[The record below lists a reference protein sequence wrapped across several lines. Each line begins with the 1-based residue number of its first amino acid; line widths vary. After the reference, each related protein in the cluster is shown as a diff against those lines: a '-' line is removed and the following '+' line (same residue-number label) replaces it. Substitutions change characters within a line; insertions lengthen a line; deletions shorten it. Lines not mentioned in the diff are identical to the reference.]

1 MKVFQILFAA
11 TALVACAESALA
23 QEEQTRAAPA
33 CWATLPVVD
42 TVRVLFEVH
51 AEEHR
56 IWRGTNLA
64 GLSTDYLTSVA
75 AAIAAHMRVPAQM
88 ESRAFSVHLRKRS
101 APDLAARVASAAA
114 TYSPLP
120 AGRVTSIQLYG
131 VGASPA
137 MERALAQAI
146 IAADSAGGIP
156 PLPPGAYPADLTLE
170 ISVGSRARA
179 ENSED
184 TLHLAPVHAG
194 ASRPVAVG
202 YAHVERYRLDQPV
215 AAMTSTQ
222 AVPCPPAARALS
234 ADGTVTMEFIVDETG
249 KVDVDRAVLRSA
261 DHTDFAH
268 AVAQALPRMRFRPA
282 RSGACRLPTV
292 VRQSFVFRIRRP

>member
-1 MKVFQILFAA
+1 MNRPRLLLAAGAIALCPQTSFA
-11 TALVACAESALA
+11 
-23 QEEQTRAAPA
+23 QGQAPA
-33 CWATLPVVD
+33 TPSCWATLPVVD

-56 IWRGTNLA
+56 IWRNTNLV

-75 AAIAAHMRVPAQM
+75 EAIAAHMRAPAQV
-88 ESRAFSVHLRKRS
+88 ESRAFSVHVQKGR
-101 APDLAARVASAAA
+101 APDLAERVTSAAA

-120 AGRVTSIQLYG
+120 AGRVTSIQPYG

-146 IAADSAGGIP
+146 VDADSAGDIP
-156 PLPPGAYPADLTLE
+156 QLPQGTYPADLTLE
-170 ISVGSRARA
+170 ISVGARPQA
-179 ENSED
+179 ENRVD
-184 TLHLAPVHAG
+184 TLHLVPVHAG

-202 YAHVERYRLDQPV
+202 HAHVERYRLDQPV
-215 AAMTSTQ
+215 AARASTQ
-222 AVPCPPAARALS
+222 NVPYHPAARALS
-234 ADGTVTMEFIVDETG
+234 ADGTVTMEFIVDEAG
-249 KVDVDRAVLRSA
+249 KVDVDRAILRSA
-261 DHTDFAH
+261 DHTDFAY

-282 RSGACRLPTV
+282 RSGSCRLPTV